1 MKNTSF
7 ATGLC
12 SGVVPRDSLKK
23 GTANEQNADNIVE
36 WYSP

>member
-12 SGVVPRDSLKK
+12 SGVDPRDSLKK
-23 GTANEQNADNIVE
+23 DAANEQNAYNIVE